1 MRAHSR
7 TRVFIY
13 VFCSC
18 FVRTALQQRT
28 RLARWGC
35 RRSSSSQKSADF
47 WEPCWNGYLCCS
59 APMKRLYL
67 TCFTRMKVK
76 EISCMMI
83 LGINMVNKN
92 RGLFL
97 SPLFL
102 FKSFEL
108 TTEVIE
114 HNHII
119 FYAERVQEIKHS
131 LGHHRRTA
139 EVVLDVLWSVVL
151 LEVGVA
157 HHWSNE
163 ARSVLYTQ
171 CICLWIWTVQ
181 CQVEMEV
188 RILLLQC
195 QEILQEEYL
204 VDSTSTIEIVHLTV

>member
-1 MRAHSR
+1 M
-7 TRVFIY
+7 
-13 VFCSC
+13 
-18 FVRTALQQRT
+18 
-28 RLARWGC
+28 
-35 RRSSSSQKSADF
+35 
-47 WEPCWNGYLCCS
+47 
-59 APMKRLYL
+59 
-67 TCFTRMKVK
+67 
-76 EISCMMI
+76 
-83 LGINMVNKN
+83 
-92 RGLFL
+92 

-131 LGHHRRTA
+131 LGHHWRAA

-171 CICLWIWTVQ
+171 CIRLWIWTV
-181 CQVEMEV
+181 
-188 RILLLQC
+188 
-195 QEILQEEYL
+195 
-204 VDSTSTIEIVHLTV
+204 LTRNNGS

>member
-1 MRAHSR
+1 
-7 TRVFIY
+7 
-13 VFCSC
+13 
-18 FVRTALQQRT
+18 
-28 RLARWGC
+28 
-35 RRSSSSQKSADF
+35 
-47 WEPCWNGYLCCS
+47 
-59 APMKRLYL
+59 
-67 TCFTRMKVK
+67 
-76 EISCMMI
+76 MI

-131 LGHHRRTA
+131 LGHHWRAA

-151 LEVGVA
+151 LELGIA

-171 CICLWIWTVQ
+171 CIRLWIWTVQ

-204 VDSTSTIEIVHLTV
+204 VNSTSTIEIVHLAVLGRKGLKHVHNKSTCELLYAIAEGLTTLFLCVPCQVETLIR